1 MRSQRPSLGVS
12 HSSSMLSTKRGRTRE
27 RERERAEF
35 QRANA
40 KAERVYEEQ
49 SGKGEKSWASE
60 PSRSQVAFFFFQKR
74 IWGASLDSNNS
85 PPPHHRATAALIR
98 SCILRQAAHSHFGK
112 VCIDRISSR
121 HALSTRARPQIVHRR
136 ESELHLHKRWPTAP
150 ASPLSLSLSLSQ
162 LFPTTAPALFS
173 LPSPPSTC
181 RTPSTTLSATERAPN
196 LCTHINQ
203 PLATAFIAA
212 RAFALL
218 FSRKFPASTVASRE
232 ESKSEAASISTS
244 CTTLLL
250 AASAPCLLS
259 SHTPSAGRLWTLP
272 CASEAHSGGAN
283 ASGWKRGLPP

>member
-1 MRSQRPSLGVS
+1 MPKQRGCTRNRAGRGRRAGRANQAGHKWLFFFSKKNLGGELGQQQQSPSSPPCHCCVDKIVHIEAGSPLPLWQGLYRPDKFEARSQ
-12 HSSSMLSTKRGRTRE
+12 H
-27 RERERAEF
+27 A
-35 QRANA
+35 
-40 KAERVYEEQ
+40 
-49 SGKGEKSWASE
+49 
-60 PSRSQVAFFFFQKR
+60 
-74 IWGASLDSNNS
+74 S
-85 PPPHHRATAALIR
+85 PPTDSAPPRVGAT
-98 SCILRQAAHSHFGK
+98 
-112 VCIDRISSR
+112 
-121 HALSTRARPQIVHRR
+121 STQEMAYCPGFP
-136 ESELHLHKRWPTAP
+136 S
-150 ASPLSLSLSLSQ
+150 LSLSLSLSQ